1 MKRLTLIL
9 ALALAAP
16 SFASAQDTRRIEL
29 SYASTP
35 RPCPRVGLAGP
46 ATGIAVSSL
55 GIVASLPVTAVAADA
70 GNTPGMLATGVSLAA
85 LSVAGLVTSSIFLHR
100 KREQRRQHEQGRC
113 EDLAFSP
120 GVRF

>member
-16 SFASAQDTRRIEL
+16 SFAGAQDTQRIEL
-29 SYASTP
+29 SYVPAPKTCS
-35 RPCPRVGLAGP
+35 RVSVAGP
-46 ATGIAVSSL
+46 AVGIAVSSL

-85 LSVAGLVTSSIFLHR
+85 VSVAGLVTSSIFLHR
-100 KREQRRQHEQGRC
+100 KREQRREHEQGRC

-120 GVRF
+120 GLRF